1 MDRSLR
7 WKSLFLIALVVLS
20 VLYLL
25 PSTGQKLPP
34 WFGKVFSN
42 KVELGLD
49 LQGGLHIVY
58 GVDLDRVVDD
68 KAGEIKRDLD
78 DRLAEM
84 NVKAEI
90 KTPRAPVGSVQIVLA
105 DATDKSKIDSKLL
118 SDYVDQI
125 DRV

>member
-7 WKSLFLIALVVLS
+7 WKSLFLITLVILGVA
-20 VLYLL
+20 YLL
-25 PSTGQKLPP
+25 PSTGRELPP
-34 WFGKVFSN
+34 WYGKVFSN

-78 DRLAEM
+78 ERLLEM
-84 NVKAEI
+84 KVKADI
-90 KTPRAPVGSVQIVLA
+90 KTPRSPVGSV
-105 DATDKSKIDSKLL
+105 
-118 SDYVDQI
+118 
-125 DRV
+125 